1 MCRLPKEKL
10 MWGTPGW
17 CSSERGDSMNTS
29 QAWATR
35 SASFITSAW
44 SLCDEDQKGK
54 FCLYFMTLF
63 GFWGLLKCRTWQ
75 LHTFFF
81 FFFPKKFSEFHLGK
95 HFLSVIPLECKLHE
109 KNFQQFSSLLYFQH
123 LEQCLANS
131 RHLISICWINKWMN
145 QCFLNKFK
153 KHGT

>member
-1 MCRLPKEKL
+1 MRNPRMVFLRT
-10 MWGTPGW
+10 WGFHEYLASMSNQKCKFYNK
-17 CSSERGDSMNTS
+17 CSIPLWWRSERKVLSLFHDSIWVLRTTEM
-29 QAWATR
+29 QDMATTY
-35 SASFITSAW
+35 I
-44 SLCDEDQKGK
+44 
-54 FCLYFMTLF
+54 
-63 GFWGLLKCRTWQ
+63 
-75 LHTFFF
+75 FF

-123 LEQCLANS
+123 LEQGLANS

-145 QCFLNKFK
+145 QCFLNKLK